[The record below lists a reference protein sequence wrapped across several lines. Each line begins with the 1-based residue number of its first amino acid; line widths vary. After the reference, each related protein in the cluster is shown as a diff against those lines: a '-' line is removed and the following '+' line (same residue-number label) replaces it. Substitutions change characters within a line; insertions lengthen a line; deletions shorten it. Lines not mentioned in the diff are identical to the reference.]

1 MENNSTEQKIR
12 RNNKPLKELLF
23 ELYIAIKDWFA
34 ALFDLQHGLSRE
46 GTVIYIKNSKKMRGA
61 NAWMLMCSIMIA
73 SLGLDLDSAAVIIG
87 AMLISP
93 LMAPILGIGLAIGI
107 NDREALTISLRH
119 FTIAIIIALI
129 TSTFYFYIT
138 PLGQPTSEILKR
150 TSPNLL
156 DSLVAVFGGLAGIIS
171 ISRKDQSN
179 AIPGVAI
186 ATALMPPLCV
196 SGYGLANGNWQVM
209 LNAFYLFFLN
219 SFFIALTTYIIIRLL
234 KFPFKSHLDEK
245 EARRTRIII
254 TIFSLLIIL
263 PSARILRDLIVFQRD
278 KEKAELFISDH
289 FEDNCIDYSLVKGD
303 STNQLVLEL
312 LGRSISQDSVNHFS
326 EMLTSKY
333 KLENTRLS
341 IIQDNSLRLERINKM
356 QLELSK
362 LGQIAN
368 QLETV
373 NKERTDQETQI
384 SELTQKID
392 SINARSIPLKNIGDE
407 LKAIFPGLDEVG
419 FANVEKSAFEKET
432 ISIPLFIVKWN
443 KKTPLYQRR
452 NDEKRI
458 YEFLVKRANLDTIQ
472 IIAY

>member
-1 MENNSTEQKIR
+1 MENISTEQKNR
-12 RNNKPLKELLF
+12 QPKRPLKVLF
-23 ELYIAIKDWFA
+23 SELYVAITDWFG
-34 ALFDLQHGLSRE
+34 ALLDLQHGLSRE

-93 LMAPILGIGLAIGI
+93 LMAPILGIGLAVGI
-107 NDREALTISLRH
+107 NDREALIISLRH
-119 FTIAIIIALI
+119 FTIAILIALI
-129 TSTFYFYIT
+129 TSSFYFYIT

-171 ISRKDQSN
+171 ISRKEQSS

-234 KFPFKSHLDEK
+234 KFPFKSHMNEK
-245 EARRTRIII
+245 DARRTRIVI

-278 KEKAELFISDH
+278 KEKAELFIKDH
-289 FEDNCIDYSLVKGD
+289 FEENCIDFSLVKGD
-303 STNQLVLEL
+303 TTNQLVLEL
-312 LGRSISQDSVNHFS
+312 LGRSVSPDSLQYFTQLLN
-326 EMLTSKY
+326 TDY
-333 KLENTRLS
+333 KLDKTKLS

-356 QLELSK
+356 QLELSN
-362 LGQIAN
+362 LGKIAN
-368 QLETV
+368 QLENV
-373 NKERTDQETQI
+373 NKERSDQETQI
-384 SELTQKID
+384 EELTHKID
-392 SINARSIPLKNIGDE
+392 SINARNIPLKNIGDE
-407 LKAIFPGLDEVG
+407 LKALFPKLDEVG
-419 FANVEKSAFEKET
+419 FANVEKSVFETET
-432 ISIPLFIVKWN
+432 VTIPLFIVKWN
-443 KKTPLYQRR
+443 RNTPLYQRR
-452 NDEKRI
+452 NDEKKI
-458 YEFLVKRANLDTIQ
+458 YEFLVKRANLDTLQ

>member
-1 MENNSTEQKIR
+1 MEKNSKEQKIR
-12 RNNKPLKELLF
+12 PTNKPFNELLT

-196 SGYGLANGNWQVM
+196 SGYGIANGNWQVM

-245 EARRTRIII
+245 DARRTRIFI

-289 FEDNCIDYSLVKGD
+289 FSDNCIDYSLVKGD

-312 LGRSISQDSVNHFS
+312 LGRSISQDSLNHFNDLLAS
-326 EMLTSKY
+326 EY

-356 QLELSK
+356 QLELSS

-373 NKERTDQETQI
+373 NKERTDQQTQI
-384 SELTQKID
+384 NELTQKID

-407 LKAIFPGLDEVG
+407 LKVIFPGLDEVG
-419 FANVEKSAFEKET
+419 FANVEKSAFDKTT

-443 KKTPLYQRR
+443 RNTPLYQRR
-452 NDEKRI
+452 NDEKKI
-458 YEFLVKRANLDTIQ
+458 YDFLVKRANLDTMQ

>member
-1 MENNSTEQKIR
+1 MENNPTEQGLPE
-12 RNNKPLKELLF
+12 NKSLKSLF
-23 ELYIAIKDWFA
+23 KEVFYAVKDWFA
-34 ALFDLQHGLSRE
+34 DLIDLKEGLSRE
-46 GTVIYIKNSKKMRGA
+46 GTIIAIKNNKRMRGA

-93 LMAPILGIGLAIGI
+93 LMAPILGIGLAVGI
-107 NDREALTISLRH
+107 NDREALIISLRH
-119 FTIAIIIALI
+119 FSIAIFIALI
-129 TSTFYFYIT
+129 TSTFYFSIT
-138 PLGQPTSEILKR
+138 PLGLPTSEILRR

-234 KFPFKSHLDEK
+234 KFPFKAHLDERD
-245 EARRTRIII
+245 ARRTSIFILV
-254 TIFSLLIIL
+254 FSLIIIL
-263 PSARILRDLIVFQRD
+263 PSAKILKDLIVFQ
-278 KEKAELFISDH
+278 KNKAKAELFIQDH
-289 FEDNCIDYSLVKGD
+289 FKENCIDFSFVEGD
-303 STNQLVLEL
+303 TTNQLVLEL
-312 LGRSISQDSVNHFS
+312 LGRSITPDSVNHYNN
-326 EMLTSKY
+326 LLATDYDLK
-333 KLENTRLS
+333 NTILS
-341 IIQDNSLRLERINKM
+341 IIQDNSIRLDKINKM
-356 QLELSK
+356 QLELSS

-373 NKERTDQETQI
+373 NMVKTDQETLI
-384 SELTQKID
+384 KELSHKID
-392 SINARSIPLKNIGDE
+392 SINSISIPLKKIGNE
-407 LKAIFPGLDEVG
+407 LKTIFPKLDEVG
-419 FANVEKSAFEKET
+419 FANIEKSAFNNGT
-432 ISIPLFIVKWN
+432 VTLPLLIIKWDR
-443 KKTPLYQRR
+443 KTSLNQRQ
-452 NDEKRI
+452 NDEKKI
-458 YEFLVKRANLDTIQ
+458 YDFMIQRANLDTLQ

>member
-1 MENNSTEQKIR
+1 
-12 RNNKPLKELLF
+12 
-23 ELYIAIKDWFA
+23 
-34 ALFDLQHGLSRE
+34 
-46 GTVIYIKNSKKMRGA
+46 MRGA

-93 LMAPILGIGLAIGI
+93 LMAPILGIGLAVGI
-107 NDREALTISLRH
+107 NDREALIISLRH
-119 FTIAIIIALI
+119 FSIAIFIALI
-129 TSTFYFYIT
+129 TSTFYFSIT
-138 PLGQPTSEILKR
+138 PLGLPTSEILRR

-234 KFPFKSHLDEK
+234 KFPFKAHLDERD
-245 EARRTRIII
+245 ARRTSIFILV
-254 TIFSLLIIL
+254 FSLIIIL
-263 PSARILRDLIVFQRD
+263 PSAKILKDLIVFQ
-278 KEKAELFISDH
+278 KNKAKAELFIQDH
-289 FEDNCIDYSLVKGD
+289 FKENCIDFSFVEGD
-303 STNQLVLEL
+303 TTNQLVLEL
-312 LGRSISQDSVNHFS
+312 LGRSITPDSVNHYNN
-326 EMLTSKY
+326 LLATDYDLK
-333 KLENTRLS
+333 NTILS
-341 IIQDNSLRLERINKM
+341 IIQDNSIRLDKINKM
-356 QLELSK
+356 QLELSS

-373 NKERTDQETQI
+373 NMVKTDQETLI
-384 SELTQKID
+384 KELSHKID
-392 SINARSIPLKNIGDE
+392 SINSISIPLKKIGNE
-407 LKAIFPGLDEVG
+407 LKTIFPKLDEVG
-419 FANVEKSAFEKET
+419 FANIEKSAFNNGT
-432 ISIPLFIVKWN
+432 VTLPLLIIKWDR
-443 KKTPLYQRR
+443 KTSLNQRQ
-452 NDEKRI
+452 NDEKKI
-458 YEFLVKRANLDTIQ
+458 YDFMIQRANLDTLQ

>member
-1 MENNSTEQKIR
+1 MENNPTEQGLPE
-12 RNNKPLKELLF
+12 NKSLKSLF
-23 ELYIAIKDWFA
+23 KEVFYAVKDWFA
-34 ALFDLQHGLSRE
+34 DLIDLKEGLSRE
-46 GTVIYIKNSKKMRGA
+46 GTIIAIKNNKRMRGA

-93 LMAPILGIGLAIGI
+93 LMAPILGIGLAVGI
-107 NDREALTISLRH
+107 NDREALIISLRH
-119 FTIAIIIALI
+119 FSIAIFIALI
-129 TSTFYFYIT
+129 TSTFYFSIT
-138 PLGQPTSEILKR
+138 PLGLPTSEILRR

-234 KFPFKSHLDEK
+234 KFPFKAHLDERD
-245 EARRTRIII
+245 ARRTSIFILV
-254 TIFSLLIIL
+254 FSLIIIL
-263 PSARILRDLIVFQRD
+263 PSAKILKDLIVFQ
-278 KEKAELFISDH
+278 KNKAKAELFIQDH
-289 FEDNCIDYSLVKGD
+289 FKENCIDFSFVEGD
-303 STNQLVLEL
+303 TTNQLVLEL
-312 LGRSISQDSVNHFS
+312 LGRSITPDSVNHYNN
-326 EMLTSKY
+326 LLATDYDLK
-333 KLENTRLS
+333 NTILS
-341 IIQDNSLRLERINKM
+341 IIQDNSIRLDKINKM
-356 QLELSK
+356 QLELSS

-373 NKERTDQETQI
+373 NMVKTDQETLI
-384 SELTQKID
+384 KELSHKID
-392 SINARSIPLKNIGDE
+392 SINSISIPLKKIGNE
-407 LKAIFPGLDEVG
+407 LKTIFPKLDEVG
-419 FANVEKSAFEKET
+419 FANIEKSAFNNGT
-432 ISIPLFIVKWN
+432 VSLPLLIIKWDR
-443 KKTPLYQRR
+443 KTSLNQRQ
-452 NDEKRI
+452 NDEKKI
-458 YEFLVKRANLDTIQ
+458 YDFMIQRANLDTLQ

>member
-1 MENNSTEQKIR
+1 MENNTTQQKFR
-12 RNNKPLKELLF
+12 QQNKPVKEHLKEL
-23 ELYIAIKDWFA
+23 FA
-34 ALFDLQHGLSRE
+34 ATKEWFSALLDLQHGLSRE
-46 GTVIYIKNSKKMRGA
+46 GTIIAIKNNKKMRGA

-93 LMAPILGIGLAIGI
+93 LMAPILGIGLAVGI
-107 NDREALTISLRH
+107 NDREALTISLQH
-119 FTIAIIIALI
+119 FVIAILIALI

-171 ISRKDQSN
+171 ISRKEQSN

-234 KFPFKSHLDEK
+234 RFPFKSHLDAR

-254 TIFSLLIIL
+254 TVFSMIIIL
-263 PSARILRDLIVFQRD
+263 PSAKILRDLIVFQSD
-278 KEKAELFISDH
+278 KEKAELFIKDH
-289 FEDNCIDYSLVKGD
+289 FEENCIDFSLVKGD
-303 STNQLVLEL
+303 TSNQLVLEL
-312 LGRSISQDSVNHFS
+312 LGRSITPDSLQHFNDLLAS
-326 EMLTSKY
+326 DYNLDNT
-333 KLENTRLS
+333 KLS
-341 IIQDNSLRLERINKM
+341 FVQDNTLRLEKINKM
-356 QLELSK
+356 QLELSN
-362 LGQIAN
+362 LGKIAN
-368 QLETV
+368 QLESA
-373 NKERTDQETQI
+373 NKIQSAQETQI
-384 SELTQKID
+384 TELSQKMD
-392 SINARSIPLKNIGDE
+392 SINAISIPLKSIGDE
-407 LKAIFPGLDEVG
+407 LKTIFPKLDEVG

-432 ISIPLFIVKWN
+432 VTIPLFIVRWN
-443 KKTPLYQRR
+443 RNTPVYQRR
-452 NDEKRI
+452 NDEKKI
-458 YEFLVKRANLDTIQ
+458 YEFLIKRADLDTLQ

>member
-1 MENNSTEQKIR
+1 MENNPTEQGLPE
-12 RNNKPLKELLF
+12 NKSLKSLF
-23 ELYIAIKDWFA
+23 KEVFYAVKDWFA
-34 ALFDLQHGLSRE
+34 DLIDLKEGLSRE
-46 GTVIYIKNSKKMRGA
+46 GTIIAIKNNKRMRGA

-93 LMAPILGIGLAIGI
+93 LMAPILGIGLAVGI
-107 NDREALTISLRH
+107 NDREALIISLRH
-119 FTIAIIIALI
+119 FSIAIFIALI
-129 TSTFYFYIT
+129 TSTFYFSIT
-138 PLGQPTSEILKR
+138 PLGLPTSEILRR

-234 KFPFKSHLDEK
+234 KFPFKAHLDERD
-245 EARRTRIII
+245 ARRTSIFILV
-254 TIFSLLIIL
+254 FSLIIIL
-263 PSARILRDLIVFQRD
+263 PSAKILKDLIVFQ
-278 KEKAELFISDH
+278 KNKAKAELFIQDH
-289 FEDNCIDYSLVKGD
+289 FKENCIDFSFVEGD
-303 STNQLVLEL
+303 TTNQLVLEL
-312 LGRSISQDSVNHFS
+312 LGRSITPDSVNHYNN
-326 EMLTSKY
+326 LLATDYDLK
-333 KLENTRLS
+333 NTILS
-341 IIQDNSLRLERINKM
+341 IIQDNSIRLDKINKM
-356 QLELSK
+356 QLELSS

-373 NKERTDQETQI
+373 NTVKTDQETLI
-384 SELTQKID
+384 KELSHKID
-392 SINARSIPLKNIGDE
+392 SINSISIPLKKIGNE
-407 LKAIFPGLDEVG
+407 LKTIFPKLDEVG
-419 FANVEKSAFEKET
+419 FANIEKSAFNNGT
-432 ISIPLFIVKWN
+432 VTLPLLIIKWDR
-443 KKTPLYQRR
+443 KTSLNQRQ
-452 NDEKRI
+452 NDEKKI
-458 YEFLVKRANLDTIQ
+458 YDFMIQRANLDTLQ